1 MTEYEKAE
9 QDVAAAKVSERVAEW
24 KAMEA
29 KAVYYRHA
37 SEAMQASAEVM
48 GARIRRDNALASEW
62 ADKVLATAE
71 RTTESETHT
80 DHDRVEPDK
89 AIAALSPGNDLVLL
103 DDGQR
108 PDDLSNS
115 LPSAPAATDDDWED
129 SCGDI
134 NCDECHGPRPSVS
147 DYSRGAQDAIDSIP
161 RMEGDSAEYYR
172 GYDATIESV
181 GPVGADVPEDER
193 DETWAPPPGYTYIPT
208 QGERCVCVNL
218 MQDGIG
224 NFFCCNQ
231 RGETS
236 ADAER
241 TSDESQAETAIEQ
254 TLITDDIPSIPRE
267 EIPIGAAVETYTDS
281 GIETVK
287 LGGQTYVVDDE
298 PERQAETQPEAAYA
312 PVNEDEAR
320 MWSNGFE
327 ADAKS
332 KAEPEQDKRPFWM
345 FAKKEP
351 A

>member
-1 MTEYEKAE
+1 MSLLAELKKKLNAVYDRIDSLKAE
-9 QDVAAAKVSERVAEW
+9 SDALDDEAYDLDVACRALEEDELYATKDLDEPLEPAEALLDHQPEAASPEF
-24 KAMEA
+24 
-29 KAVYYRHA
+29 A
-37 SEAMQASAEVM
+37 SEQGEPIEEMIATSDAVCEELSEAYTPLQIPEGFTPWSGGECPVPGQSVEYLCAADDVPVKTDRPEDWTWRHEGIPSRARIIAYRIIQPSAE
-48 GARIRRDNALASEW
+48 
-62 ADKVLATAE
+62 AE
-71 RTTESETHT
+71 R
-80 DHDRVEPDK
+80 
-89 AIAALSPGNDLVLL
+89 I
-103 DDGQR
+103 
-108 PDDLSNS
+108 
-115 LPSAPAATDDDWED
+115 
-129 SCGDI
+129 
-134 NCDECHGPRPSVS
+134 
-147 DYSRGAQDAIDSIP
+147 
-161 RMEGDSAEYYR
+161 
-172 GYDATIESV
+172 
-181 GPVGADVPEDER
+181 EDER
-193 DETWAPPPGYTYIPT
+193 DETWVPPPGYTYIPT